1 MEFKL
6 NWAYPWLWFHTIQ
19 RKSLNY
25 FKQNLC
31 WIIYISQIMSHEI
44 SQVWILFGGFVVL
57 GWRCHYS
64 TPPGRAG
71 RAGPSA
77 TFQSGEH
84 TPWPADKSPASRNGA
99 YQSLDPY
106 DTEHIRNETLL
117 VRLPDCMFGSIGESL
132 TITWLDTDIDN
143 RSLKDQ
149 TPRYWTITWLVTD
162 IDNRSRLNIYCPTL
176 ISILCEL
183 DLALMTC

>member
-1 MEFKL
+1 MIHIWGYRPGIMSLILDVTILSSKCLILRQMKFKL
-6 NWAYPWLWFHTIQ
+6 DWAYPWLWFHTVQ
-19 RKSLNY
+19 RESLNY

-31 WIIYISQIMSHEI
+31 WIICISQLMSHEI

-84 TPWPADKSPASRNGA
+84 APWPADKSPASRTGA
-99 YQSLDPY
+99 YQSLDLMILS
-106 DTEHIRNETLL
+106 T
-117 VRLPDCMFGSIGESL
+117 SA
-132 TITWLDTDIDN
+132 TITLGQASWLHIWFH
-143 RSLKDQ
+143 R
-149 TPRYWTITWLVTD
+149 RITYNHLIGCWLW
-162 IDNRSRLNIYCPTL
+162 
-176 ISILCEL
+176 
-183 DLALMTC
+183 